1 MDYAESLDEEKD
13 SKLIQLIALALPPIS
28 PMMYMISS
36 MKTDNY
42 RQISENDPE
51 YIKARKEAD
60 QTLIM
65 RLKHYIND
73 NSLLARCLKDENF
86 FSNNIEYLKNP
97 DSKII
102 EHVEGKNVFKK
113 TRTFREYNPKEPIYI
128 RLESGRITTIDT
140 IKGFPLSSKTIENT
154 YVYQIKFLGEP
165 CNLLSQQAIDT
176 VPSVLPIGK
185 YPDNYYI
192 VEDTFLTTSD
202 IESDNNR

>member
-13 SKLIQLIALALPPIS
+13 SKLIKLIALELPPIS
-28 PMMYMISS
+28 PLMHMISS

-42 RQISENDPE
+42 TQISENEPE
-51 YIKARKEAD
+51 HIKARKEAD

-65 RLKHYIND
+65 RLNHYIKD

-102 EHVEGKNVFKK
+102 EHVDEKSVFRKK
-113 TRTFREYNPKEPIYI
+113 RTFRKYNPKEPIYI
-128 RLESGRITTIDT
+128 RLESGKITTIDK
-140 IKGFPLSSKTIENT
+140 IEGFPLSSKTIENT

-165 CNLLSQQAIDT
+165 CNLLSQQAKNT
-176 VPSVLPIGK
+176 VPSVSPIGE
-185 YPDNYYI
+185 YPNNYHN
-192 VEDTFLTTSD
+192 VEDTFFPTG
-202 IESDNNR
+202 IEERE

>member
-1 MDYAESLDEEKD
+1 
-13 SKLIQLIALALPPIS
+13 
-28 PMMYMISS
+28 MISS

-42 RQISENDPE
+42 KHISENDPE
-51 YIKARKEAD
+51 SIKARKEAD

-86 FSNNIEYLKNP
+86 FSNNIEYLEKP

-102 EHVEGKNVFKK
+102 EHVDEKSVFKT

-128 RLESGRITTIDT
+128 RLESGKITTIDT
-140 IKGFPLSSKTIENT
+140 IEGFPLSSKTIDNT

-176 VPSVLPIGK
+176 VPSISPIDG
-185 YPDNYYI
+185 YPDYYHN
-192 VEDTFLTTSD
+192 VEKTFFFTG
-202 IESDNNR
+202 ERE